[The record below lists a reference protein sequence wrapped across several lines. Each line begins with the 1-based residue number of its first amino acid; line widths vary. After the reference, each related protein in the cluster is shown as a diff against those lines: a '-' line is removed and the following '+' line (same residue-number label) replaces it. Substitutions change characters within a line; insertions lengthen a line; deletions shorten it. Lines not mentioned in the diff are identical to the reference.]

1 MGYDISDFED
11 IYPPFGTMQDM
22 ETLISEVHRRGMKII
37 LDLVINHTSDQHVWF
52 QESRKS
58 RDKKYSD
65 VYVWQP
71 PKYDDNGT
79 RRPPNNWRASFGG
92 GAQCMGICARKGRK
106 LPPPLHQGATRPQLG
121 ESSGPKSDLGD
132 RNRVLAEKGAWT
144 ASALTSQTCT
154 RKTCRSQ
161 TQKVT
166 ESGTDTQWPFEHCLN
181 GPRIHEFLKEIRR
194 DVLRKYGDDVL
205 MVGECPMTEPDEILR
220 YVSAREKEL
229 NMIFDFSMMYVGM
242 GIEDGAMET
251 KAWDLP
257 ELKTAVAKA
266 QLLNPA

>member
-1 MGYDISDFED
+1 
-11 IYPPFGTMQDM
+11 
-22 ETLISEVHRRGMKII
+22 
-37 LDLVINHTSDQHVWF
+37 
-52 QESRKS
+52 
-58 RDKKYSD
+58 
-65 VYVWQP
+65 
-71 PKYDDNGT
+71 
-79 RRPPNNWRASFGG
+79 
-92 GAQCMGICARKGRK
+92 
-106 LPPPLHQGATRPQLG
+106 
-121 ESSGPKSDLGD
+121 
-132 RNRVLAEKGAWT
+132 
-144 ASALTSQTCT
+144 LTSQTCT

-181 GPRIHEFLKEIRR
+181 GPRIHEFLEEIRR
-194 DVLRKYGDDVL
+194 DVLSKYGDDVL

-229 NMIFDFSMMYVGM
+229 NMVFDFSMMYVGM

-266 QLLNPA
+266 QLLNPAWTSVFAVNHDAPRSPSRFTTTDAKFRVKAGKLLAIMLATLTGTLFTYQGQEIGMENVPKSWTIDDFRDVGSLIAWKEASSKYAGDKEKLNQALQMLCTISGDNARTPVKWDDGFECWILPRRV